1 MQTELKGSV
10 NVAQA
15 TGSEN
20 GGEQILRSTKVLLSE
35 DGGGEAKSEGFISR
49 VDKNQISVS

>member
-20 GGEQILRSTKVLLSE
+20 GGQQILRSTKVLLSE